1 MYKKSKTVSLDV
13 SLMSPSV
20 GGGKRKFVKGN
31 LFGNIAESNSKKF
44 GSQGRL
50 RNISGTRSPMKL
62 DLISGSNADLR
73 VG

>member
-1 MYKKSKTVSLDV
+1 MFKKSKTVSLDV

-20 GGGKRKFVKGN
+20 GGKRKFVKGN

>member
-1 MYKKSKTVSLDV
+1 MFKQSKTVSLDV

-20 GGGKRKFVKGN
+20 GGKRKFVKGN
-31 LFGNIAESNSKKF
+31 LFGNIAESSKKF

>member
-1 MYKKSKTVSLDV
+1 MFKKSKTVSLDV
-13 SLMSPSV
+13 SLMSPSVV

-31 LFGNIAESNSKKF
+31 LFGNIAETSKKF

>member
-1 MYKKSKTVSLDV
+1 MFKKSKTVSLDV

-31 LFGNIAESNSKKF
+31 LFGNIAESSKKF